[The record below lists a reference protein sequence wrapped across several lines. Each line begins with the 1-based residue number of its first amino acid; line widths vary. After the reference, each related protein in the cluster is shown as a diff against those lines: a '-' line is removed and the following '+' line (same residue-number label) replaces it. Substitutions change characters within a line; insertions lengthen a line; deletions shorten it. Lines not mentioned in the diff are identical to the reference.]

1 FVNNTIVGMSAAAVN
16 FNEPLRGLV
25 PGAGAR
31 LDGNIVWATSV
42 LFENYTGATMNV
54 TVDRSVLPANFP
66 GVGNTLLDP
75 LFLNTNYAA
84 LNPATLR
91 DAFRLRPG
99 SPAIGT
105 GPNGLDMG
113 ALVPAGAS
121 ISGEPSSPTTQN
133 SATLTVG
140 GPGIVSYQYRLNGAA
155 WSSETQ
161 VAEPIQLSGLA
172 DGTYGVEVLGRNDA
186 GVLQTVPAVSR
197 TWVVATGVG
206 RVRLNEVLARN
217 DSVFAHEGGFPD
229 LVELHNSGDLPVNLS
244 GWGLSDEPGVPFKFQ
259 FPTGT
264 MLNGGAYLLLHA
276 DSRTNTS
283 GIHLGFGLD
292 FSGETL
298 QLVNTTTGVVDSVT
312 FGTQLSDLSIGRD
325 RDGGWTLAHPT
336 PGGPNSFVP
345 LGDPRTLQIN
355 EWLANGQTLFLDDF
369 IEIRNPAA
377 QPVNLGGLHLTDEPL
392 GWPGR
397 HEVTPLTFVAARG
410 HFVFIAD
417 GDTQEGAA
425 HLDFRLSADR
435 GAIGLF
441 DTDTNLIDCVFYG
454 PQAVDVAQGRQPD
467 GAPTVASLSTP
478 TPGAPNAMLT
488 ANCTV
493 ISTSLLLMP
502 TNQVWRYDQ
511 SGQNLGT
518 TWRARNRS

>member
-1 FVNNTIVGMSAAAVN
+1 
-16 FNEPLRGLV
+16 
-25 PGAGAR
+25 
-31 LDGNIVWATSV
+31 
-42 LFENYTGATMNV
+42 
-54 TVDRSVLPANFP
+54 
-66 GVGNTLLDP
+66 
-75 LFLNTNYAA
+75 
-84 LNPATLR
+84 
-91 DAFRLRPG
+91 
-99 SPAIGT
+99 
-105 GPNGLDMG
+105 
-113 ALVPAGAS
+113 
-121 ISGEPSSPTTQN
+121 
-133 SATLTVG
+133 
-140 GPGIVSYQYRLNGAA
+140 
-155 WSSETQ
+155 
-161 VAEPIQLSGLA
+161 
-172 DGTYGVEVLGRNDA
+172 
-186 GVLQTVPAVSR
+186 QTVPAVSR

-518 TWRARNRS
+518 TWRARNYNDSAWSEGPALLAFESPGVYSEPIRTTLRLTPPGGGPQIITYYFRSHFNVASNLTGWTVNARIFADDGAVLYLNGNEVGRVRINANPVLFSSFAQSATEPAMDNIAFPASALTVGDNVLAVEVHQTSTTS